1 MVEDGHLWVIG
12 FDATDRAGQ
21 VRAEITKLAERRS
34 LILVDTA
41 VVVRHPDGSTTLNGE
56 PFVPVPRFR
65 GQTVLS
71 FLAGLAMGAPPLT
84 GSAAGAW
91 VTAAGGTAAE
101 VGIDDHI
108 VNEVQALMKPGT
120 SALFVLDQDGDMP
133 AILEGIRGLGG
144 TVIRTNVDIER
155 AKLIQ
160 STLIAAGGQMKD
172 RP

>member
-1 MVEDGHLWVIG
+1 LWVIG
-12 FDATDRAGQ
+12 FDATDRADQ
-21 VRAEITKLAERRS
+21 VRAELARLAERRC
-34 LILVDTA
+34 LHLVDTA
-41 VVVRHPDGSTTLNGE
+41 VVVRHPDGCSTLNGE

-65 GQTVLS
+65 GQTILS

-91 VTAAGGTAAE
+91 VTATGGTAAE

-108 VNEVQALMKPGT
+108 VHEVQALMKPGT
-120 SALFVLDQDGDMP
+120 SALFVLDQQADMP

-144 TVIRTNVDIER
+144 TVIRTNVDVER

-160 STLIAAGGQMKD
+160 STLAAADVHTKD